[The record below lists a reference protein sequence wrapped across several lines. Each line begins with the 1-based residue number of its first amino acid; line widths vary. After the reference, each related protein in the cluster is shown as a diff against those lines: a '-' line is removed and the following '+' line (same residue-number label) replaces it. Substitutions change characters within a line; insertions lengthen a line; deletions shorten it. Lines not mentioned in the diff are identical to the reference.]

1 MTGSGTAFF
10 SSFWFRVARLRPRL
24 RPDVR
29 VRRHRYRGEVW
40 YVIADGSTGQLHRFT
55 AGAFDLISRMNGA
68 RSVGDIW
75 TEIVQKIG
83 RDAPSQDDVIR
94 LLSQLHRADLLHTD
108 VPPDIV
114 ELENRSR
121 KRQTAIFLA
130 PIKNPLAIRL
140 PLGNPDA
147 LLNHLEP
154 LARMIFSPLGL
165 FVWLF
170 LVTAA
175 LITGAIHYAD
185 LTRNLSDQILSAGNL
200 VLIALLHPA
209 LKVVHE
215 LGHGLAA
222 KAFGARVNG
231 IGVMLLIFI
240 PVPYVD
246 ASDAGLL
253 ANRYHRAIIAAAGM
267 MFELFVA
274 AFAMFLWVMVEPG
287 TLTRAVAFNVI
298 LIAATSTLLF
308 NMNPLLRFDGYFIV
322 CDLLQSPNLGTRS
335 NEFWIWLAKR
345 NLLGLK
351 KAIPPRVGRG
361 EVALLAFYAPLALVY
376 RIFIGIGIAL
386 FVAQAYFIVG
396 VILGLLSLAQTL
408 LWPILKGLRYLC
420 GSPELVERRA
430 RAVGLTLAGAVVLMC
445 LLWLTPF
452 PHKTSA
458 QGVVWL
464 PQGTHVRSSATGYVT
479 DMLVLPD
486 QPVSVGAPLLTLDD
500 PALHARLKVLEAR
513 ARMLEL
519 QANAEWVTNR
529 SASQATEAELAQAR
543 LAVEHLR
550 EQRDRML
557 ITSMAEGRLTILRAN
572 DLPGR
577 FLREGDLIGYVLPAS
592 SHTIRVVVEQA
603 EVELIRSR
611 LRGVSIRIAD
621 GSGRILSTDILR
633 DYPAGTRALPSPT
646 LGPEGGGPIALDTT
660 RSDNPQ
666 TLHRLFELDLALP
679 PAVAGA
685 YFGTRV
691 HVRFEL
697 EPEPLG
703 WQLYRTARLLLLRR
717 LEV

>member
-1 MTGSGTAFF
+1 MTGSGPTFF
-10 SSFWFRVARLRPRL
+10 SPFWFRVAKLRPRL

-55 AGAFDLISRMNGA
+55 PAAFDLISRMNGTQ
-68 RSVGDIW
+68 SIGDIW
-75 TEIVQKIG
+75 TEMVQKTG
-83 RDAPSQDDVIR
+83 RDAPSQDEVIQ
-94 LLSQLHRADLLHTD
+94 LLAQLHRADLLHTD
-108 VPPDIV
+108 VPPDIT
-114 ELENRSR
+114 ELEDRSR
-121 KRQTAIFLA
+121 KRQTATFLA

-147 LLNHLEP
+147 LLDRLQP
-154 LARMIFSPLGL
+154 LARLMFSPLGL
-165 FVWLF
+165 ALWTV
-170 LVTAA
+170 VIAAA
-175 LITGAIHYAD
+175 LLAGALHYTD
-185 LTRNLSDQILSAGNL
+185 LAHNLSDQILSASNL
-200 VLIALLHPA
+200 LLIALLHPL
-209 LKVVHE
+209 LKLVHE
-215 LGHGLAA
+215 LGHGLAT

-231 IGVMLLIFI
+231 IGIMLLVLL

-246 ASDAGLL
+246 ASDAGLI
-253 ANRYHRAIIAAAGM
+253 ANRYHRAIVAAAGM

-287 TLTRAVAFNVI
+287 TFTRAIAFNVI
-298 LIAATSTLLF
+298 VIAAATTLFF
-308 NMNPLLRFDGYFIV
+308 NLNPLLRFDGYFIL

-335 NEFWIWLAKR
+335 NAWWIWRAKR
-345 NLLGLK
+345 NLLGIRQ
-351 KAIPPRVGRG
+351 ATPPRIGRG
-361 EVALLAFYAPLALVY
+361 EVSLLALYAPLSFIY
-376 RIFIGIGIAL
+376 RIVIGIGIAL
-386 FVAQAYFIVG
+386 FVAQAYFIIG

-408 LWPILKGLRYLC
+408 LWPLLKGLRYL
-420 GSPELVERRA
+420 GGNPELVERRA
-430 RAVGLTLAGAVVLMC
+430 RAFGLTLAGSLIVMC
-445 LLWLTPF
+445 LVWLVPF
-452 PHKTSA
+452 PHKTNA

-464 PQGTHVRSSATGYVT
+464 PQGAHVRVTATGYVA
-479 DMLVLPD
+479 DLHAAAD
-486 QPVSVGAPLLTLDD
+486 QPVTVGALLLSLDD
-500 PALHARLKVLEAR
+500 PALDARLKVLEAR

-543 LAVEHLR
+543 RAVEHLR

-557 ITSMAEGRLTILRAN
+557 ITSMAEGQLTISRAD

-577 FLREGDLIGYVLPAS
+577 FLREGDVIGYVLPARS
-592 SHTIRVVVEQA
+592 DTIRVVVEQA

-621 GSGRILSTDILR
+621 GSGRILPTIILR
-633 DYPAGTRALPSPT
+633 DYPAGTRSLPSAT

-660 RSDNPQ
+660 RSDHPQ

-691 HVRFEL
+691 HVKFEL

>member
-1 MTGSGTAFF
+1 VTGSGTAFF
-10 SSFWFRVARLRPRL
+10 SPFWFRVAKLRPRL

-55 AGAFDLISRMNGA
+55 VAAFDLISRMNGTQ
-68 RSVGDIW
+68 SIGDIW
-75 TEIVQKIG
+75 TELVQKTV
-83 RDAPSQDDVIR
+83 RDAPTQDEVIQ
-94 LLSQLHRADLLHTD
+94 LLAQLHRADLLHTD
-108 VPPDIV
+108 VPPDIA

-121 KRQTAIFLA
+121 KRQIATFLA

-147 LLNHLEP
+147 LLDHLIP
-154 LARMIFSPLGL
+154 LARLMFSPLGL
-165 FVWLF
+165 LLWTLV
-170 LVTAA
+170 VTAA
-175 LITGAIHYAD
+175 LLAGAIHYTD
-185 LTRNLSDQILSAGNL
+185 FTHNLSDKILSAGNL
-200 VLIALLHPA
+200 LLIALLHPF
-209 LKVVHE
+209 LKIVHE

-231 IGVMLLIFI
+231 IGIMLLIFM

-253 ANRYHRAIIAAAGM
+253 SNRNHRAIIAAAGM
-267 MFELFVA
+267 MFELLIA
-274 AFAMFLWVMVEPG
+274 ALAMFLWVIVEPG

-298 LIAATSTLLF
+298 VIAGASTLLF
-308 NMNPLLRFDGYFIV
+308 NLNPLLRFDGYFIL
-322 CDLLQSPNLGTRS
+322 CDLLQSPNLGIRS
-335 NEFWIWLAKR
+335 NALWVWLAKR

-351 KAIPPRVGRG
+351 NATPPRIGRG
-361 EVALLAFYAPLALVY
+361 EVALLALYAPLALAY
-376 RIFIGIGIAL
+376 RIMIGIGIAL
-386 FVAQAYFIVG
+386 FVAQAYFVIG
-396 VILGLLSLAQTL
+396 VILGFLSLAQTL
-408 LWPILKGLRYLC
+408 LWPLLKGLHYL
-420 GSPELVERRA
+420 GGNPELVERRA
-430 RAVGLTLAGAVVLMC
+430 RAIGLTLVTTVALMC
-445 LLWLTPF
+445 LVWLVPL

-464 PQGTHVRSSATGYVT
+464 PQGAHVRATATGYVT
-479 DMLVLPD
+479 DLHVVPD
-486 QPVSVGAPLLTLDD
+486 QPVTFGSPLLTLED
-500 PALHARLKVLEAR
+500 PALRARLKVLETR

-529 SASQATEAELAQAR
+529 SASQITEAELAQAR
-543 LAVEHLR
+543 RAVEHLR
-550 EQRDRML
+550 EQRDRLL
-557 ITSMAEGRLTILRAN
+557 ITSIAEGRLTILRVG

-577 FLREGDLIGYVLPAS
+577 FLREGDVIGYVLPARS
-592 SHTIRVVVEQA
+592 ETIRVVVEQA

-611 LRGVSIRIAD
+611 LRSVNIRIAD
-621 GSGRILSTDILR
+621 GSGRIIPTTILR
-633 DYPAGTRALPSPT
+633 DYPAGTRILPSLA
-646 LGPEGGGPIALDTT
+646 LGPEGGGPIAIDTT
-660 RSDNPQ
+660 RNDNPQ

-679 PAVAGA
+679 PTVAGA

-691 HVRFEL
+691 HVQFEL